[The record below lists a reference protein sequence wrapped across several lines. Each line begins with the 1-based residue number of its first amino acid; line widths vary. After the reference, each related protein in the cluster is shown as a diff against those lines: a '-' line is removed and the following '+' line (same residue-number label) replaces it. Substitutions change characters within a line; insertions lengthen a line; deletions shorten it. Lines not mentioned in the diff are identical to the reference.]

1 MITIISG
8 IIMLGI
14 LVFVHEFG
22 HFCVA
27 KMAGVKVLKFSL
39 GFGPRLI
46 SRKWGETEYMVCAVP
61 LGGYVQMLGEGGGE
75 EGEEKEL
82 TPEEK
87 QRSFSEKP
95 VSRRTAIVAAGPLMN
110 LIFPFLVLPLAYLVG
125 VHVPAFLENPPCVG
139 YVVPESDA
147 GTAGVR
153 EGDCITA
160 INGQNVLTWTGANT
174 LLVSLAGSPL
184 NLSVSRDGK
193 TVRIP
198 LKDGDGLEGLQSL
211 GILPKQEAVVG
222 TVAPGMPA
230 QAAGMESGD
239 RIVAIGDTE
248 IHSWY
253 DLKRIIQEKG
263 RNPLTFFVR
272 RDGQDLPL
280 TIKPTQEE
288 TDGKTYLIG
297 ISPQQETIFKRFGPV
312 EAARA
317 GADRAMELIGLTLVF
332 IKKLFAGHVSAKSIG
347 GPITVV
353 QIAGQAAQ
361 TDLASILSVL
371 AFLSI
376 QLGILNLFPIPILD
390 GGHLFFNLFEL
401 VFRRPLSLRT
411 REIAQQVGLILILM
425 LMILAFYNDIV
436 RLFFGGS

>member
-1 MITIISG
+1 MVTIISG

-14 LVFVHEFG
+14 LVFIHEFG
-22 HFCVA
+22 HFFVA
-27 KMAGVKVLKFSL
+27 KLAGVKVLKFSL
-39 GFGPRLI
+39 GFGPRLV
-46 SRKWGETEYMVCAVP
+46 SRKWGETEYMICAVP
-61 LGGYVQMLGEGGGE
+61 LGGYVQMLGEGEGE

-82 TPEEK
+82 TPEERE
-87 QRSFSEKP
+87 RSFAEKS

-125 VHVPAFLENPPCVG
+125 VHVPAFLERPPCVG
-139 YVVPESDA
+139 YVVPDSKAAAA
-147 GTAGVR
+147 GFR
-153 EGDCITA
+153 QGDCLAA
-160 INGQNVLTWTGANT
+160 INGKDIATWTEANT
-174 LLVSLAGSPL
+174 DLVSLAGSPL
-184 NLSVSRDGK
+184 EFSVSRDGK
-193 TVRIP
+193 TIRIP
-198 LKDGDGLEGLQSL
+198 LKKGGGLEGLQSL
-211 GILPKQEAVVG
+211 GILPRQAPVVG
-222 TVAPGMPA
+222 RLAPGMPA
-230 QAAGMESGD
+230 QAAGMEKGD
-239 RIVAIGDTE
+239 RIVAIGE
-248 IHSWY
+248 RKVHSWY
-253 DLKRIIQEKG
+253 DLKPLIQKKDG
-263 RNPLTFFVR
+263 APLTFTVQ
-272 RDGQDLPL
+272 RDGKTLPL

-288 TDGKTYLIG
+288 TDGKTFLVG
-297 ISPQQETIFKRFGPV
+297 ISPQQESIFKRFGFI
-312 EAARA
+312 EAVRA
-317 GADRAMELIGLTLVF
+317 GSHRATELISLTLVF
-332 IKKLFAGHVSAKSIG
+332 IKKLFTGHVSAKSIG

-425 LMILAFYNDIV
+425 LMVLAFYNDIA